1 MTLFYV
7 HQLLAIGL
15 ASVQSLA
22 AFSPMTIHD
31 PLRNQFQAIFSKIF
45 SPPPESASESFPVS
59 NATRPFWM
67 DGAPGVNPLARA
79 GSTGPLTTDAD
90 ICVIG
95 SGITGVSV
103 AYHLSKLFE
112 NNATSQD
119 APSVVVLEARD
130 FC

>member
-1 MTLFYV
+1 MALYYV
-7 HQLLAIGL
+7 YQLLAIGL
-15 ASVQSLA
+15 VGVQSLA
-22 AFSPMTIHD
+22 AFSQMTLHD
-31 PLRNQFQAIFSKIF
+31 PQPDQFQAIL
-45 SPPPESASESFPVS
+45 SPPELTSESFPVS
-59 NATRPFWM
+59 NASRSFWM

-79 GSTGPLTTDAD
+79 GSTGPLTVDAD

-103 AYHLSKLFE
+103 AYHLSKLFG

-119 APSVVVLEARD
+119 ALSIVVLEARD

>member
-1 MTLFYV
+1 MTLFYI

-15 ASVQSLA
+15 VSVQSLA
-22 AFSPMTIHD
+22 AFSQMTLHD
-31 PLRNQFQAIFSKIF
+31 PLPDQFQAIFS
-45 SPPPESASESFPVS
+45 PPPSPESASESFPVP
-59 NATRPFWM
+59 NATRSFWM
-67 DGAPGVNPLARA
+67 DGAGVNPLARA

-103 AYHLSKLFE
+103 AYHLSKLFG
-112 NNATSQD
+112 NNAMSQD
-119 APSVVVLEARD
+119 ALSVVVLEARD

>member
-1 MTLFYV
+1 MSPFYI

-15 ASVQSLA
+15 VGVQSLA
-22 AFSPMTIHD
+22 AFSQMTPHD
-31 PLRNQFQAIFSKIF
+31 LVPDQSQAIFL
-45 SPPPESASESFPVS
+45 PPPESASESLPVS
-59 NATRPFWM
+59 NATRSFWM
-67 DGAPGVNPLARA
+67 DGAPGVSPLARA

-103 AYHLSKLFE
+103 AYHLSRLFG
-112 NNATSQD
+112 NNAMSQD
-119 APSVVVLEARD
+119 ALSVVVLEARD

>member
-1 MTLFYV
+1 MTLFYI

-15 ASVQSLA
+15 VSVQSLA
-22 AFSPMTIHD
+22 VFSQMT
-31 PLRNQFQAIFSKIF
+31 PLPDQSQAIF
-45 SPPPESASESFPVS
+45 SPPPESVSESFPVS
-59 NATRPFWM
+59 DATRSFWM

-103 AYHLSKLFE
+103 AYHLSKLFG
-112 NNATSQD
+112 NNATSRD
-119 APSVVVLEARD
+119 ALSVVVLEARD

>member
-1 MTLFYV
+1 MTLFYI
-7 HQLLAIGL
+7 HKLLAIGL
-15 ASVQSLA
+15 VSVQSLA
-22 AFSPMTIHD
+22 SSFSQMTLHEPD
-31 PLRNQFQAIFSKIF
+31 QFQAIFL
-45 SPPPESASESFPVS
+45 PPPESASESFPVS
-59 NATRPFWM
+59 NATRSYWM

-103 AYHLSKLFE
+103 AYHLSKLFG

-119 APSVVVLEARD
+119 ALSVVVLEARD

>member
-1 MTLFYV
+1 MTLFYI
-7 HQLLAIGL
+7 QLLAIGL
-15 ASVQSLA
+15 VSVQSLA
-22 AFSPMTIHD
+22 AFSQMTPSPD
-31 PLRNQFQAIFSKIF
+31 QSQAIF

-59 NATRPFWM
+59 NATRSFWM

-79 GSTGPLTTDAD
+79 GSTGLLTTDAD

-103 AYHLSKLFE
+103 AYHLSKLFG

-119 APSVVVLEARD
+119 ALSVVVLEARD

>member
-1 MTLFYV
+1 MPLFYIR
-7 HQLLAIGL
+7 QLLAIGL
-15 ASVQSLA
+15 VSVQSLA
-22 AFSPMTIHD
+22 AFSQMTLHD
-31 PLRNQFQAIFSKIF
+31 PLPDQFQAIF

-59 NATRPFWM
+59 NPSRSFWT

-79 GSTGPLTTDAD
+79 GSTGPLTSDAD

-119 APSVVVLEARD
+119 ALSVVVLEARD